1 MQIACRRFEAS
12 SSDYDDGVV
21 ITTHGRVFINGLDS
35 EAIGNSD
42 ADIQE
47 LVGTELRRMDEQ
59 SVVET
64 LRKAG
69 FDMDVIAQLAG
80 RSAA

>member
-1 MQIACRRFEAS
+1 MQITCDHFSVS
-12 SSDYDDGVV
+12 SRTGESV

-69 FDMDVIAQLAG
+69 LDMDVIAQLAG

>member
-1 MQIACRRFEAS
+1 MQITCDHFSCS
-12 SSDYDDGVV
+12 SRTGESV

>member
-1 MQIACRRFEAS
+1 MQITCDHFSVS
-12 SSDYDDGVV
+12 SRTGESV

-35 EAIGNSD
+35 EAIENSD

>member
-1 MQIACRRFEAS
+1 MQITCDHFSVS
-12 SSDYDDGVV
+12 SRTGESV
-21 ITTHGRVFINGLDS
+21 ITTHGRTFINGLDS

-47 LVGTELRRMDEQ
+47 LVGNWMRNMDEQ
-59 SVVET
+59 SAVET

-69 FDMDVIAQLAG
+69 LNMDIIAQLAG

>member
-1 MQIACRRFEAS
+1 MQITCDHFSVFSRTGES
-12 SSDYDDGVV
+12 V

>member
-1 MQIACRRFEAS
+1 MQITCDHFSVS
-12 SSDYDDGVV
+12 SRTGESV

-69 FDMDVIAQLAG
+69 FDMDAIAQLAG

>member
-1 MQIACRRFEAS
+1 MQITCDHFSVS
-12 SSDYDDGVV
+12 SRTGESV

-59 SVVET
+59 SVVEA
-64 LRKAG
+64 LREAG

>member
-1 MQIACRRFEAS
+1 MQITCDHFSVS
-12 SSDYDDGVV
+12 SRTGESV
-21 ITTHGRVFINGLDS
+21 ITTHGRAFINGLNS

>member
-1 MQIACRRFEAS
+1 MKITCDHFSVS
-12 SSDYDDGVV
+12 SGTGKAV

-47 LVGTELRRMDEQ
+47 LVGTELRLMDER

-69 FDMDVIAQLAG
+69 FDMDVIEALAG
-80 RSAA
+80 KEAA

>member
-1 MQIACRRFEAS
+1 MQITCDHFSVS
-12 SSDYDDGVV
+12 SRTGESV

-80 RSAA
+80 RGAA

>member
-1 MQIACRRFEAS
+1 MQITCDHFSVSGRTGEP
-12 SSDYDDGVV
+12 V

-35 EAIGNSD
+35 EAIGDSD
-42 ADIQE
+42 ADIRE

-69 FDMDVIAQLAG
+69 FDMDVISQLAG

>member
-1 MQIACRRFEAS
+1 MQITCDHFSVS
-12 SSDYDDGVV
+12 SRTGESV
-21 ITTHGRVFINGLDS
+21 ITTHGRTFINGLDS
-35 EAIGNSD
+35 EAIENSD

-47 LVGTELRRMDEQ
+47 LVGNWLRNMDEQ

-64 LRKAG
+64 LRKVG

>member
-1 MQIACRRFEAS
+1 MQITCDHFSVSSRTGEA
-12 SSDYDDGVV
+12 V

-47 LVGTELRRMDEQ
+47 LVGTELQRMDEQ
-59 SVVET
+59 SAVET

>member
-1 MQIACRRFEAS
+1 MQITCDHFSCS
-12 SSDYDDGVV
+12 SRAGESV

-47 LVGTELRRMDEQ
+47 LIGTELRRMDEQ

-80 RSAA
+80 RNAA

>member
-1 MQIACRRFEAS
+1 MQITCDHFSVS
-12 SSDYDDGVV
+12 SRTGESV
-21 ITTHGRVFINGLDS
+21 ITTHGRVFINGLNS

>member
-1 MQIACRRFEAS
+1 MQITCDHFSCS
-12 SSDYDDGVV
+12 SRTGESV

-47 LVGTELRRMDEQ
+47 LVGNWLRGMDEQ
-59 SVVET
+59 AVVET
-64 LRKAG
+64 LQKAR

>member
-1 MQIACRRFEAS
+1 MQITCDHFSVS
-12 SSDYDDGVV
+12 SRTGESV

-69 FDMDVIAQLAG
+69 FDMDVISQLAG

>member
-1 MQIACRRFEAS
+1 MQITCDHFSCS
-12 SSDYDDGVV
+12 SRTGESV

-80 RSAA
+80 RRAA

>member
-1 MQIACRRFEAS
+1 MQITCDHFSVS
-12 SSDYDDGVV
+12 SRTGESV

-80 RSAA
+80 RNAA

>member
-1 MQIACRRFEAS
+1 MQITCDHFSVS
-12 SSDYDDGVV
+12 SRTGESV
-21 ITTHGRVFINGLDS
+21 ITTHGRTFINGLDS

-47 LVGTELRRMDEQ
+47 LVGNWMRNMDEQ
-59 SVVET
+59 SAVET

-69 FDMDVIAQLAG
+69 LNMDVIAQLAG

>member
-1 MQIACRRFEAS
+1 MQITCRKFET
-12 SSDYDDGVV
+12 DVGIDGAA

-35 EAIGNSD
+35 EAIENSD

-47 LVGTELRRMDEQ
+47 LVGNWLRNMDEQ
-59 SVVET
+59 SAVET

>member
-1 MQIACRRFEAS
+1 MQITCDHFSVSGRTGEP
-12 SSDYDDGVV
+12 V
-21 ITTHGRVFINGLDS
+21 ITTHGRVFINGLNS

-69 FDMDVIAQLAG
+69 FDMDVVAQLAG
-80 RSAA
+80 RNAA

>member
-1 MQIACRRFEAS
+1 MQIICDHFSVS
-12 SSDYDDGVV
+12 SRTGESV

>member
-1 MQIACRRFEAS
+1 MQITCDHFSVS
-12 SSDYDDGVV
+12 SRTGESV
-21 ITTHGRVFINGLDS
+21 ITTHGRVFINGLDY

>member
-1 MQIACRRFEAS
+1 MQITCDHFSVS
-12 SSDYDDGVV
+12 SRTGESV

-80 RSAA
+80 RSVA

>member
-1 MQIACRRFEAS
+1 MQITCDHFSVSGRTGEP
-12 SSDYDDGVV
+12 V

-59 SVVET
+59 TVVET

-69 FDMDVIAQLAG
+69 FDMDVIAQLSG
-80 RSAA
+80 RAAA

>member
-1 MQIACRRFEAS
+1 MQITCDHFSVS
-12 SSDYDDGVV
+12 SRTGESV

-69 FDMDVIAQLAG
+69 FDMDIIAQLAG

>member
-1 MQIACRRFEAS
+1 MQITCDHFSCS
-12 SSDYDDGVV
+12 SRTGESV

-47 LVGTELRRMDEQ
+47 LVGNWLQGMDEQ
-59 SVVET
+59 TVVET
-64 LRKAG
+64 LQKAR

>member
-1 MQIACRRFEAS
+1 MQITCDHFSVS
-12 SSDYDDGVV
+12 SRTGESV
-21 ITTHGRVFINGLDS
+21 ITTHGRTFINGLDS

>member
-1 MQIACRRFEAS
+1 MQITCDHFSVSGRTGEP
-12 SSDYDDGVV
+12 V

-47 LVGTELRRMDEQ
+47 LVGNWLRSMDEQ
-59 SVVET
+59 SAVET

-80 RSAA
+80 RNAA

>member
-1 MQIACRRFEAS
+1 MQITCDHFSCS
-12 SSDYDDGVV
+12 SRTGESV

-47 LVGTELRRMDEQ
+47 LVGNWLRSMDEQ
-59 SVVET
+59 TVVET
-64 LRKAG
+64 LRKTG
-69 FDMDVIAQLAG
+69 FDMDAIAQLAG

>member
-1 MQIACRRFEAS
+1 MQITCDHFSCS
-12 SSDYDDGVV
+12 SRTGESV

-35 EAIGNSD
+35 EVIGNSD

>member
-1 MQIACRRFEAS
+1 MQITCRKFEIGVGI
-12 SSDYDDGVV
+12 DGAV

-47 LVGTELRRMDEQ
+47 LVGTELQRMDEQ

-69 FDMDVIAQLAG
+69 FDMDVVAQLAG
-80 RSAA
+80 RNAA

>member
-1 MQIACRRFEAS
+1 MQITCDHFSCS
-12 SSDYDDGVV
+12 SRTGESV
-21 ITTHGRVFINGLDS
+21 ITTHGRTFINGLDS

-47 LVGTELRRMDEQ
+47 LVGAELRRMDEQ